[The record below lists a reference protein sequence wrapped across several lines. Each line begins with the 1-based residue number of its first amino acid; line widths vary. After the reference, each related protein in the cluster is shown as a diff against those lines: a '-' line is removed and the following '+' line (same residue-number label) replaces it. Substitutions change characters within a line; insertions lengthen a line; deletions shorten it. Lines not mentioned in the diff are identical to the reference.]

1 MNKCCY
7 DVLLQLKN
15 YGFEN
20 QRLLAE
26 KCDYSLGGI
35 NKALAQLKA
44 EEYISCDYLLTKKGI
59 KKIEDNSPENAVI
72 LAAGRGM
79 RMVPINLE
87 NPKALVEVKGKALIE
102 HQIEQLHAV
111 GVNEIYIIVGFLKEN
126 FEYLIDKYDVKLIVN
141 MDYDK
146 KNNLASLA
154 KAADFIGNT
163 YIVPCDLWC
172 VENPYSKTEAY
183 SWYMMSN
190 EADNSSGNFVNKKM
204 QVVKSKKTGQRM
216 IGISYIS
223 KNDSRKFIKKLKSM
237 ATSDNYD
244 DCFWEEACYDDNKML
259 QFAKVVDGKK
269 FVEINTYENL
279 RSIDSDSDHLKS
291 DTIDIIKFALECENK
306 DIVDIK
312 TLKKGM
318 TNRSFL
324 FSCKGKRYIM
334 RIPGEGTNKLI
345 SRKQEAQI
353 YKLIKNKGI
362 CDNVIYIDSSNGYK
376 ITEYIE
382 NARACD
388 SLSESD
394 LKLCM
399 KKLKE
404 LHSLD
409 IEVDNIFDLFDQ
421 IEFYETLREGK
432 PSLYRDYAQT
442 KENIFKLKEYIDS
455 LNIEKRLVHIDA
467 IPDNFLIYKDG
478 DKEIVRL
485 IDWEYSAMQDPH
497 LDLAMFSVYSFYDKK
512 QIDKLIDIYF
522 DGKCKEATRI
532 KIYCYVAICGLLW
545 SNWCEY
551 KLMLGVEFGEYS
563 IRQYRYAK
571 EYYRIATA
579 EMKKEKGNE

>member
-26 KCDYSLGGI
+26 QCDYSLGGI
-35 NKALAQLKA
+35 NKALTQLKA

-59 KKIEDNSPENAVI
+59 KKIEDNSPKNAVI

-102 HQIEQLHAV
+102 HQIEQLQAV

-172 VENPYSKTEAY
+172 VENPFSKTEAY

-223 KNDSRKFIKKLKSM
+223 KNDSKQFIKKLKSM

-291 DTIDIIKFALECENK
+291 DTIDIIKFALKCENK

-334 RIPGEGTNKLI
+334 RIPGEGTDKLI

-432 PSLYRDYAQT
+432 SSLYRDYAQT

-455 LNIEKRLVHIDA
+455 LNKEKRLVHIDA